1 MHRHGTAEAMNRNDH
16 TVPTA
21 CFTYG
26 SLMCEDIMAAVC
38 GIRPDHAPAT
48 LRGYRRHAV
57 TGAAYPGLVPN
68 ARDHVRG
75 VLYLDLPEAAW
86 SRLDAFEGEE
96 YERRI
101 VDVERADGARTQ
113 AWTYV
118 FRARFAHRLEAGGWD
133 FERFLREGK
142 ARFVAEYI
150 GFDKL
155 PPR

>member
-1 MHRHGTAEAMNRNDH
+1 MNRTDTDH
-16 TVPTA
+16 QASSA
-21 CFTYG
+21 CFAYG
-26 SLMCEDIMAAVC
+26 SLMCDDIMTAVC
-38 GIRPDHAPAT
+38 GTRSTRRPAT
-48 LRGYRRHAV
+48 LHGYRRRAV
-57 TGAAYPGLVPN
+57 VGATYPGVEPN
-68 ARDHVRG
+68 ADHRVQG
-75 VLYLDLPEAAW
+75 VLYLELPDSAW
-86 SRLDAFEGEE
+86 PRLDGFEGEE

-118 FRARFAHRLEAGGWD
+118 FRARFAHRLAAGGWD